1 MMMRR
6 STIVFLLAIGQACA
20 SYHQTNRDFNLEFEQ
35 GQLQAAL
42 ATLRNSNIKNSRNE
56 FLYYVNGGLVL
67 SMMGRYA
74 ESNDY
79 LEKAYLLG
87 EDFRTNYFLQAASY
101 LTNPMITEYRG
112 EDHEHL
118 MLLYYKAINFLKEG
132 RTEEALVECRR
143 LNIRLQ
149 QLSDRYENPDRY
161 REDAFVHMLMGI
173 IYDMDRDYN
182 NAFIAYRNSYE
193 IYTSSYARL
202 FQVAVPQQLKQDLL
216 RTASLSGFTDELARF
231 KAEFNVPHYVYQ
243 PDQNGQ
249 LIFFWHNGLSPI
261 KSEWGINF
269 IADTRNDFIYF
280 SNEEMNF
287 AFPFPLNNYSQEDRN
302 ALTALRVF
310 RVAFPRFVERPEY
323 FQSGQ
328 LIWNNQR
335 TELEVCQNIQRI
347 ATHCLQQRMTL
358 EFSKALIR
366 VALKKAV
373 EQQARKSDRVLG
385 SVVGVV
391 NALTERADV
400 RSWQTLPHN
409 IHIAKISLPPGR
421 HQVRLELA
429 GSRTDQQHDFT
440 YEVQSGQTLFHTFTS
455 LETNYPRYY

>member
-1 MMMRR
+1 MFRKGAL
-6 STIVFLLAIGQACA
+6 VFLLAFVQACA
-20 SYHQTNRDFNLEFEQ
+20 SYQQTSRDFNLEFEQ
-35 GQLQAAL
+35 GQLSAAL
-42 ATLRNSNIKNSRNE
+42 ETLRNSNIKNSRNE

-67 SMMGRYA
+67 SMMGRYG

-87 EDFRTNYFLQAASY
+87 EDFRKNYFLEAASY
-101 LTNPMITEYRG
+101 LTNPMVTEYRG

-173 IYDMDRDYN
+173 IYDIDRDYN

-202 FQVAVPQQLKQDLL
+202 FQVAVPEQLKEDLL
-216 RTASLSGFTDELARF
+216 RTASLSGLTDEVVRL
-231 KAEFNVPHYVYQ
+231 KEEFNLPGYVHA

-269 IADTRNDFIYF
+269 VADTRNDFVYF

-287 AFPFPLNNYSQEDRN
+287 AFPFPINNYSQEDRN
-302 ALTALRVF
+302 ALTAMRVF

-366 VALKKAV
+366 VALKKAL

-385 SVVGVV
+385 SVLGVV

-421 HQVRLELA
+421 HQVQLQLN

-440 YEVQSGQTLFHTFTS
+440 YEVKSGQTLFHTFTS